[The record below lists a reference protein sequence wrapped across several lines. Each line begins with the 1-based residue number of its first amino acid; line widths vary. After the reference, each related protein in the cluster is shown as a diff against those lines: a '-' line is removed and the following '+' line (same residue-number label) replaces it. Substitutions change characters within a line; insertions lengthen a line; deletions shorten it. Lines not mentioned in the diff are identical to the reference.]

1 MFCTNCGAK
10 LDDDIKFCASCGAK
24 VKPKKTEEV
33 SPENE
38 EKQKALIEE
47 LGSQQALISELG
59 TQTALL
65 SEEITSPSEE
75 PQMIVADVQ
84 EEKKEEIESLTIE
97 DNSFEVATYD
107 FSQDYKSDEILEI
120 PNYNSEPVVEETYY
134 AEQENY
140 DLYPSEYTESQQT
153 QYQEEYLE
161 VYDQQPIEVK
171 PKETKI
177 KEEKEKFIQ
186 KSGSEKITPYEIP
199 DPPMTKYW
207 LIPIVTL
214 VYEAVIYLL
223 ASKGKIK
230 YISSIKNSPIEAI
243 ITNYMNYILI
253 GIFAISIVV
262 TIALYAIANSSST
275 KIRRIQRLT
284 SKVFT
289 NKEKLVMEYT
299 GYNYE
304 IIAREGFSIPAFLL
318 SWIYL
323 LYRKAYASAIT
334 GMIGAIVLKAILPD
348 NFSNYVG
355 IVIAILLGVV
365 FNKMYIDSVEL
376 KVQNIIE
383 KNPDKSLPELAKIC
397 HKKGGTSFIPL
408 AVYVVYLVVLAI
420 I

>member
-1 MFCTNCGAK
+1 MLCTNCGAK

-59 TQTALL
+59 TQTALV

-120 PNYNSEPVVEETYY
+120 PNYNIEPVVEETYY

-177 KEEKEKFIQ
+177 KEEQEKFIQ
-186 KSGSEKITPYEIP
+186 KSGSEKTTPYEIP

-304 IIAREGFSIPAFLL
+304 IISREGFSIPAFLL

-355 IVIAILLGVV
+355 IVIALLLGVV

-383 KNPDKSLPELAKIC
+383 KNPGKSLPELAKIC